1 MASSPGYKRD
11 YHEEWKTAKKRGED
25 KGNAER
31 HVARR
36 AEQKRGAVHPF
47 DGKDIDHRVPLSK
60 GGSNDQTNWRVES
73 VHKNRSYKRTH
84 TGAIKP

>member
-1 MASSPGYKRD
+1 MPSPNGYHRD
-11 YHEEWKTAKKRGED
+11 YTEEWKTAKKRGED

-47 DGKDIDHRVPLSK
+47 DGKDIDHRQPLSK
-60 GGSNDQTNWRVES
+60 GGSNNPSNWRVES
-73 VHKNRSYKRTH
+73 AHANRSYKRTK
-84 TGAIKP
+84 TGAIAP